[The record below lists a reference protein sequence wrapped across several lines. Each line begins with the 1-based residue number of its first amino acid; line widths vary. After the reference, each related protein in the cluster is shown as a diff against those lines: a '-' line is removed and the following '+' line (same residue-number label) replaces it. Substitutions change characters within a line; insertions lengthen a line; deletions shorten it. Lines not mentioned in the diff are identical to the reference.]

1 MKNDIIAGLP
11 ETTWT
16 LSHESPPWIC
26 ASETPLLSKIQEI
39 FCRDN
44 EPIPTLT
51 THAAV
56 EAGLLSKK
64 YPQTQWL
71 SVGATI
77 HDMHT
82 TKESITTKDLEAFT
96 ERMEKFIS
104 IIY

>member
-1 MKNDIIAGLP
+1 MKNDIIAGLT

-26 ASETPLLSKIQEI
+26 ASETPLLSKTQEV

-82 TKESITTKDLEAFT
+82 TRESITTKDFEEFV

>member
-82 TKESITTKDLEAFT
+82 TKESIATKDLEAFT

>member
-39 FCRDN
+39 FFRDN
-44 EPIPTLT
+44 EPIPALT